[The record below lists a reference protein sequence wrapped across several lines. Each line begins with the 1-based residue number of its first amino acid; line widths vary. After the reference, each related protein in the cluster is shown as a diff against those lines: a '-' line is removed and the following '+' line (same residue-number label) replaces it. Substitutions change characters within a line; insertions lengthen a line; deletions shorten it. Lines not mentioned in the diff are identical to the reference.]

1 MRSWRIGLINHF
13 MLKIINQSLSSIK
26 NRHLTKNHS
35 IFSSVLVFIA
45 ILVPLFPSFAQSS
58 PNSLDS
64 KCPVPVLSRLQRH
77 KVASGETIA
86 SIAKRYKLAPETLI
100 KFNENLSKGKARVG
114 QVILVP
120 PFNGMKLTVPKGAT
134 WQDIAKAYGIRSDLL
149 FEINGCQK
157 NPTVVFI
164 PGISWTPT
172 AQKPKDTYLGLTSYP
187 LPAIAQVGL
196 DYGWQ
201 KNPQTK
207 QTFFHSGVDLLA
219 VIDTPVLAAADGT
232 VILVSKEGP
241 YGFLVVVDHGQGRQT
256 RYAQLNRFQV
266 AIGQSVKAGETLGF
280 VGTTGRPDISQS
292 HLHFEVRFQSP
303 VGWVAQDPK
312 LHLPKAKS

>member
-1 MRSWRIGLINHF
+1 
-13 MLKIINQSLSSIK
+13 
-26 NRHLTKNHS
+26 
-35 IFSSVLVFIA
+35 
-45 ILVPLFPSFAQSS
+45 
-58 PNSLDS
+58 
-64 KCPVPVLSRLQRH
+64 
-77 KVASGETIA
+77 VASGETIA
-86 SIAKRYKLAPETLI
+86 SIAQRYRLAPETLI
-100 KFNENLSKGKARVG
+100 KFNDNLSKGKATVG
-114 QVILVP
+114 QIILVP

-164 PGISWTPT
+164 PGVTWTPT

-187 LPAIAQVGL
+187 LPAIAKIGL

-201 KNPQTK
+201 TNPQTK
-207 QTFFHSGVDLLA
+207 QTFFHSGIDLLA
-219 VIDTPVLAAADGT
+219 AIDTPVLAAADGT

-280 VGTTGRPDISQS
+280 VGITGKPDIPQS

-312 LHLPKAKS
+312 LHLPKVKS

>member
-1 MRSWRIGLINHF
+1 
-13 MLKIINQSLSSIK
+13 MLKIISKSLSSVK
-26 NRHLTKNHS
+26 NWHLTKNNS
-35 IFSSVLVFIA
+35 ISSSLLVFIS

-58 PNSLDS
+58 PNSLDPN
-64 KCPVPVLSRLQRH
+64 CPAPVLSRLQRH

-86 SIAKRYKLAPETLI
+86 SIAQRYKLAPETLI
-100 KFNENLSKGKARVG
+100 KFNENLSKGKATVG
-114 QVILVP
+114 QIILVP
-120 PFNGMKLTVPKGAT
+120 PFNGMKITVPKGAT

-157 NPTVVFI
+157 NPTAVFI
-164 PGISWTPT
+164 PGVSWTPI
-172 AQKPKDTYLGLTSYP
+172 AQKPKDNYLGLTSYP
-187 LPAIAQVGL
+187 LPASVKIGL

-207 QTFFHSGVDLLA
+207 QTFFHSGIDLLA
-219 VIDTPVLAAADGT
+219 AIDTPVLATSDGT

-266 AIGQSVKAGETLGF
+266 AIGQAVKSGETLGF
-280 VGTTGRPDISQS
+280 VGTTGRPDIPQP

-312 LHLPKAKS
+312 LHLPKVKS

>member
-1 MRSWRIGLINHF
+1 
-13 MLKIINQSLSSIK
+13 MLKIISQSLSSIK
-26 NRHLTKNHS
+26 NWQLTKNHS
-35 IFSSVLVFIA
+35 IFSSLLVFIA
-45 ILVPLFPSFAQSS
+45 ILVPLFPSFAQSF
-58 PNSLDS
+58 PNSLDPN
-64 KCPVPVLSRLQRH
+64 CPAPVLSRLRRH

-86 SIAKRYKLAPETLI
+86 SIAQRYKLAPETLI

-114 QVILVP
+114 QVVLVP

-164 PGISWTPT
+164 PGVSWTPT
-172 AQKPKDTYLGLTSYP
+172 AQKPKDTYLGLSSYP
-187 LPAIAQVGL
+187 LPASAKIGL

-201 KNPQTK
+201 TNPQTK

-219 VIDTPVLAAADGT
+219 AIDTPVLAASDGT

-241 YGFLVVVDHGQGRQT
+241 YGFLVVVDHGEGRQT

-280 VGTTGRPDISQS
+280 VGTTGRPDIPQP

-312 LHLPKAKS
+312 LHLPKVKS